1 MIKAAVTVLV
11 LCAVLSCSDDTA
23 VMAELD
29 RAEAVMEE
37 YPDSAL
43 ALLDTLDRGRL
54 TTREARARH
63 GSHDYRLMTQYYLG
77 RIYQNA
83 GDNESA
89 MRCFVQAERYL
100 SDADTNQYADKMI
113 TAANISLLLKDTVK
127 IHEYLSKVRLVF
139 RSISDE
145 EKGYYFGEY
154 LASLPKNSVR
164 LN

>member
-1 MIKAAVTVLV
+1 
-11 LCAVLSCSDDTA
+11 
-23 VMAELD
+23 
-29 RAEAVMEE
+29 
-37 YPDSAL
+37 
-43 ALLDTLDRGRL
+43 
-54 TTREARARH
+54 
-63 GSHDYRLMTQYYLG
+63 
-77 RIYQNA
+77 
-83 GDNESA
+83 
-89 MRCFVQAERYL
+89 MRCFVQAERYVPECSDAGMAARLYTAMTAIYYSVYQFEKALTASVNAADYYL

-164 LN
+164 LT